1 MTILCF
7 KCVLRFNLKGVYE
20 MYNIY
25 QKTCFQSAIK
35 AFCVRNLNISNNH
48 MKSKVKV
55 ETIKIFFA
63 EHSVS

>member
-1 MTILCF
+1 
-7 KCVLRFNLKGVYE
+7 

-25 QKTCFQSAIK
+25 KKTWFQSVIK

-55 ETIKIFFA
+55 ETIKFFFA